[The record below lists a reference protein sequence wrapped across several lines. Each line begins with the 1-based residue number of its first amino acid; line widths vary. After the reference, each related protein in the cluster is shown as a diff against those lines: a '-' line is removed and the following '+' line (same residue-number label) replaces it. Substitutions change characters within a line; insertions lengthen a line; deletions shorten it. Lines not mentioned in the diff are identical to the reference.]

1 MVLNL
6 TQIFDITGENLSF
19 SYDMDLS
26 EYPLYGAY
34 PFITPVH
41 LEGEV
46 KNRAGVVE
54 LHYTAQFTLSL
65 ACDRCLTD
73 FTRDYTLP
81 FSEIL
86 VSNGDTNED
95 EYIAAE
101 DGMLDMDALA
111 VSDILLTLPSKQLCR
126 DDCKGLCPMCG
137 MNLNNGVCQCKKKE
151 IDPRLQ
157 ALGDLLQ

>member
-1 MVLNL
+1 MALYL
-6 TQIFDITGENLSF
+6 MQIFVITGEILSF

-86 VSNGDTNED
+86 VSNGDTNDD

>member
-1 MVLNL
+1 M
-6 TQIFDITGENLSF
+6 
-19 SYDMDLS
+19 
-26 EYPLYGAY
+26 
-34 PFITPVH
+34 
-41 LEGEV
+41 
-46 KNRAGVVE
+46 E

-86 VSNGDTNED
+86 VSNGDTNDD